1 MYLKTPF
8 ESHLAMLTPQA
19 LLVYSGPS
27 VFQVP
32 TFVGSTSH
40 RLKILGKKFES
51 HRVVWHYKESFFL
64 KTENLK
70 KKKHCLSS
78 QSVSGSYCLIEACT
92 NLWL

>member
-1 MYLKTPF
+1 MTSFISLKY
-8 ESHLAMLTPQA
+8 HLA
-19 LLVYSGPS
+19 
-27 VFQVP
+27 
-32 TFVGSTSH
+32 
-40 RLKILGKKFES
+40 KILGKKFES

-92 NLWL
+92 NL